1 MVKANSLNVDYFEI
15 KRLHKLYRY
24 EILNTPPDAAFE
36 KIAILAS
43 EIFKTPIAT
52 ISFIDDKRIFFKSI
66 VGEINVVDIPRNN
79 SLFNLNL
86 DDYEIVV
93 FNDISNLANSPTK
106 FAFQVNDGI
115 NFMASAPLVSKEGF
129 IIGSISILDYQAK
142 AEFSSNLYLLSI
154 LSSIIMDILEQ
165 RLTSRIVIRTQRD
178 RLNRVVHDI
187 KNALTTIKLSSEIIQ
202 TKTKENEIVQTLT
215 SKINSASGNTLKK
228 INSLLDTSSIEAGR
242 YALKIEPC
250 DLLEILETVYNNL
263 ELVAKSKSQDIKINI
278 NNPLPINGDKSKLT
292 DLFENLVSN
301 GLKFSF
307 PNSTINIGA
316 VSDEQNVV
324 IYIKDEGLGLS
335 EDDYDKLFKK
345 FVSLSSQPTGKEHS
359 NGLGLFLV
367 KTITDLHHGKVW
379 AESKGKNQ
387 GTTFYISLPRAVVD

>member
-1 MVKANSLNVDYFEI
+1 MRANSSNVDYFEI

-24 EILNTPPDAAFE
+24 EILNTPPESAFE

-43 EIFKTPIAT
+43 QIFNTPIAT
-52 ISFIDDKRIFFKSI
+52 ISFIDDERIFFKSI
-66 VGEINVVDIPRNN
+66 IGGVDLIEIPRRN
-79 SLFNLNL
+79 SLFNLSL
-86 DDYEIVV
+86 DHHEVIV
-93 FNDISNLANSPTK
+93 FNNLSSPTLAAAN
-106 FAFQVNDGI
+106 FAFNFNDGI
-115 NFMASAPLVSKEGF
+115 NFFASAPLISKEGL
-129 IIGSISILDYQAK
+129 IIGAISVLDYEAREEII
-142 AEFSSNLYLLSI
+142 ADLNILTI
-154 LSSIIMDILEQ
+154 LSSIIMDMLEQ
-165 RLTSRIVIRTQRD
+165 RLTSRTVIRSQRD
-178 RLNRVVHDI
+178 RLNRVVHDL

-215 SKINSASGNTLKK
+215 SKINSASCNTLTK
-228 INSLLDTSSIEAGR
+228 INSLLDTSSIEAGN
-242 YALKIEPC
+242 YALKIESC